1 MLNSITSLLI
11 LILVIPVDGSVFYGD
26 PHSGVE
32 RDVILIEN
40 QAYAVSR
47 SKNGAKGGVWSV
59 QRKDDAAIG
68 AEISSAFTVFHSS
81 EDPNY
86 GFGTRATGGSP
97 VANWRKGEMNVW
109 KSAQTIELSP
119 TGFEVDGNA
128 IRITYA
134 ENELFSFSAS
144 LSLPDGAGVPLISWD
159 IVSKTKGYFAVAYTG
174 LQERDPEKLDF
185 LYQPLIWSWKR
196 FPEQAVLTPESYAT
210 TPAVFTTQDKLTEG
224 LAIPSSEIPFRF
236 ATASNSRFGLMLR
249 TEGGMAKPMVMAP
262 ILGGQESYLETDG
275 SHTFSIQYYLAG
287 GTWTEGTD
295 YLYQH
300 VIEYPLERQ
309 NAMVSL
315 NETFHNMIDFAMDD
329 FYSGWVQE
337 YKGYDYKFDVPYTVK
352 NVSAIHP
359 LSVAFTTGNQEIY
372 DRRGLPMLEYLMS
385 REKYLYAI
393 NALPEKQTQNPSHF
407 LKGPAME
414 LWEMASIYRLLGEKN
429 TALPKE
435 IERLFGKS
443 RQLNLETEVSGA
455 SWKDYLARYLVDHG
469 QEYLDSA
476 ILLADEYLDLTFY
489 QYPSDFS
496 TNAGLRDAQATFV
509 NDYSSTWQ
517 ELLELYELT
526 QDRKYLDASYEGA
539 KQLSLWTRST
549 PFAPDKSITVNEGGK
564 VEGIFPGR
572 RFKADSYEWQE
583 FDMTTQIQE
592 QVVPAWHTSLVG
604 LLPEQP
610 GTYVYGPIMLFHQAG
625 AMLRLAYLKQD
636 ETLKKIAY
644 NGILGR
650 YNNFPGYYFTSL
662 YTNVYQQTNYPLHP
676 YLGIKYNAVFYNHL
690 WPHVALIQDFLVSDA
705 YYRSGGGID
714 FPALFSPGYAFLSN
728 KVYGH
733 APGKIY
739 DNENVSLWLPKNPFK
754 TSEKSVNHLLGRD
767 GENTYIVLMNTSP
780 NPISETFHLRQ
791 DVFKWDSDREYSV
804 EVLARNELIGEHTL
818 KNGNLPVKLAAGGI
832 AVFKIKGLCQTQY
845 FPGNFNSQEI
855 SASRKQQY
863 FRKEYSSSAIGTLTA
878 MSFKSMEHITDFYV
892 YSTSTED
899 HVASVQLDYKMG
911 DEAWQQV
918 TDKSYPFE
926 FSLRMEKSDSPLTF
940 KWKAI
945 DAKGNSHQS
954 EFVEIY

>member
-1 MLNSITSLLI
+1 MIFLI
-11 LILVIPVDGSVFYGD
+11 PLEVLVFDGAR
-26 PHSGVE
+26 HSGDE
-32 RDVILIEN
+32 WDIFLIEN

-47 SKNGAKGGVWSV
+47 SEDGAKVGDWIV
-59 QRKDDAAIG
+59 RKKDDVG
-68 AEISSAFTVFHSS
+68 VTGEISSAFTVFYSS
-81 EDPNY
+81 QDPNY
-86 GFGTRATGGSP
+86 GFGRRVTGGSP
-97 VANWRKGEMNVW
+97 VANWGEGEIDVW
-109 KSAQTIELSP
+109 KTAQTIEILP
-119 TGFEVDGNA
+119 TGFEVDGKT
-128 IRITYA
+128 IRITYT
-134 ENELFSFSAS
+134 ENELFDFSAS
-144 LSLPDGAGVPLISWD
+144 LSLPDGAGVPLISWN
-159 IVSKTKGYFAVAYTG
+159 IASKAKGYFAIVYNG
-174 LQERDPEKLDF
+174 LEDRDPEKLDF

-249 TEGGMAKPMVMAP
+249 TERGMAKPMVMAP
-262 ILGGQESYLETDG
+262 ILGGQESYLETG
-275 SHTFSIQYYLAG
+275 YSHTFSIQYYLAT
-287 GTWTEGTD
+287 GTWMEGAD
-295 YLYQH
+295 YLYQQ
-300 VIEYPLERQ
+300 VMEYPLERQ

-329 FYSGWVQE
+329 YYSGWVQE
-337 YKGYDYKFDVPYTVK
+337 YKGYDYKFDVPNTVK

-414 LWEMASIYRLLGEKN
+414 LWEMASIFSLLGGTN

-455 SWKDYLARYLVDHG
+455 SWKDYLARYLVNHG

-476 ILLADEYLDLTFY
+476 ILLADEYLDLTLY

-509 NDYSSTWQ
+509 NDYSTTWQ

-526 QDRKYLDASYEGA
+526 QDKKYLNAAYEGA

-549 PFAPDKSITVNEGGK
+549 PFAPDKSITVNEGGE

-572 RFKADSYEWQE
+572 RFKSDSYEWQE
-583 FDMTTQIQE
+583 FDMTTHIQE
-592 QVVPAWHTSLVG
+592 HVVPAWHTSLVG

-625 AMLRLAYLKQD
+625 AMLRLAHLQQD

-662 YTNVYQQTNYPLHP
+662 YTNVYQQTNYPLHE

-705 YYRSGGGID
+705 YYRSAGKID

-733 APGKIY
+733 APGSIY

-767 GENTYIVLMNTSP
+767 GENTFIVLMNTSP
-780 NPISETFHLRQ
+780 NAITDTFHLSQ
-791 DVFKWDSDREYSV
+791 EVFKWDAEREYSV
-804 EVLARNELIGEHTL
+804 EVLAGNELSGEHTL
-818 KNGNLPVKLAAGGI
+818 KNGNLHVQIAAGGI
-832 AVFKIKGLCQTQY
+832 AVFKIKGLFQTQY
-845 FPGNFNSQEI
+845 FPGNFKMKEI
-855 SASRKQQY
+855 SASGKERY
-863 FRKEYSSSAIGTLTA
+863 FRKEYSSPAIGTLTG
-878 MSFKSMEHITDFYV
+878 MSFKSMEQLTDFYM

-899 HVASVQLDYKMG
+899 HVSRVQLDYKIG
-911 DEAWQQV
+911 EEAWQQV
-918 TDKSYPFE
+918 TDESYPFE
-926 FSLRMEKSDSPLTF
+926 FSLRVENNDQPVKF
-940 KWKAI
+940 KWKAL
-945 DAKGNSHQS
+945 DPEGNLHES
-954 EFVEIY
+954 ELVEIY